1 MQDGKPLPTE
11 RNPARQFY
19 QSIVRRGARFALG
32 AALTVGAAACTRI
45 QHVAAAPVGA
55 IADSITGTERKG
67 SAPGRTDV
75 SEVIN
80 DLRHGGYVIVFR
92 HAPTNR
98 DQSDS
103 DPLNYADT
111 THQRLLSV
119 AGVQLATKVGEALR
133 ELDVPIGKIY
143 TSKFRRAVQT
153 GQLIGRDAVTTTL
166 DVTEGGL
173 VVSPIENDRRAAALK
188 SLVATAPAAGTN
200 TIIVTHKPNLIDAF
214 GPDWVSSKDTE
225 ASVFKPEAY
234 GHFTLVGR
242 LPAEEWINAAA
253 LVVVPEGSALAIGD
267 RYHSAFQARR
277 SRSAARSM

>member
-1 MQDGKPLPTE
+1 MTQGGIMKVGGPLPNE
-11 RNPARQFY
+11 HNSARQFY
-19 QSIVRRGARFALG
+19 QSIVRRGARFVLG
-32 AALTVGAAACTRI
+32 TALTVGVAACTRI
-45 QHVAAAPVGA
+45 QHVAATPVGA
-55 IADSITGTERKG
+55 LADAITGTERKG
-67 SAPGRTDV
+67 SVPGGPDV

-133 ELDVPIGKIY
+133 KLDVPIGRIY
-143 TSKFRRAVQT
+143 TSKFSRAVQT
-153 GQLIGRDAVTTTL
+153 GQLIGGSAVTTTL

-188 SLVATAPAAGTN
+188 ALVATPPAAGTN
-200 TIIVTHKPNLIDAF
+200 TIIVTHKPNLVDAF

-225 ASVFKPEAY
+225 ASVFEPQ
-234 GHFTLVGR
+234 GDGRFTLVAR
-242 LPAEEWINAAA
+242 LSAQEWINEAGLAFI
-253 LVVVPEGSALAIGD
+253 PEGSAQ
-267 RYHSAFQARR
+267 RVAFASVEAKR
-277 SRSAARSM
+277 